1 MDLTSV
7 FTLGLGVLFIM
18 FAITDLS
25 DKLHSDTVII
35 PLVIGIIFLLYFVQ
49 RQLKSKGFL
58 FEIGFI
64 L

>member
-1 MDLTSV
+1 
-7 FTLGLGVLFIM
+7 M